1 MHGNKHSPFGTN
13 GDQYLWRIQGGRR
26 GFMSGVAELK
36 AGPTQE
42 QQNHA
47 RLLREQLLADLQEQV
62 LVCNGQH
69 DVAQHVAL
77 HLSTSSVPGSLKHEL

>member
-1 MHGNKHSPFGTN
+1 
-13 GDQYLWRIQGGRR
+13 
-26 GFMSGVAELK
+26 MSGVAELK

-77 HLSTSSVPGSLKHEL
+77 HLSTSFVLGSLKQEL

>member
-1 MHGNKHSPFGTN
+1 
-13 GDQYLWRIQGGRR
+13 
-26 GFMSGVAELK
+26 MSGVAELK

-47 RLLREQLLADLQEQV
+47 RVLRERLLADLQEQV

-69 DVAQHVAL
+69 DAAQHAAL
-77 HLSTSSVPGSLKHEL
+77 HLSTSTVQGLKYELL